1 MEFRMIYLE
10 KIVEALK
17 AERERRA
24 KGLAMLKDG
33 TLTTTITNNVRAI
46 DTTAQTLADYES
58 AIRNID
64 EALAMAE
71 RDASRT

>member
-1 MEFRMIYLE
+1 
-10 KIVEALK
+10 
-17 AERERRA
+17 
-24 KGLAMLKDG
+24 MLQDG
-33 TLTTTITNNVRAI
+33 TLTTTIANNGRAT